1 MSERYLRMFSLPQNQ
16 YAAGSPV
23 IVRAGVLL
31 QDTMTDRLVGQIKF
45 ENISNRVI
53 SSMEVRLALLGANGN
68 RLGECAE
75 HRYLDAAAQP
85 YAVFGAKE
93 AISIEEPFAKG
104 FCIDVIQVIFDD
116 GTLWRSKEA
125 EPFVSMPE
133 PYKLE
138 DALMSEEL
146 ADEYRLN
153 TTPKAIYAPSSYK
166 DVWVCACGAYNKE
179 TEEVCHACGQT
190 VETLSENLDPEELR
204 SKRERRQMTWAPKA
218 RKHRKRPKLW
228 DDAYKAGL
236 ACEREIMRG
245 EVKMEEK
252 TIIREKADKKVMLI
266 SLAILGALVLIAI
279 LGWCNG
285 LLFHIPLL
293 YGLSSYWFIMFITFI
308 AVPISLVFCIIVWW
322 MQKCEIVVTT
332 HRVYGRTR
340 TKRLDLPLDSISS
353 VAMGVF
359 RSVIVSTSSG
369 RISFC
374 LLKKQNKVFDV
385 ISTLL
390 RERQNRSVN
399 GGAEKRTASVADTL
413 KEYKSLLDAGIIT
426 QEEFNAKKK
435 QILGL

>member
-153 TTPKAIYAPSSYK
+153 TTPQAIYAPSSYK

-228 DDAYKAGL
+228 VIVIALVVCVAALAGGAKLWMNYREEKA
-236 ACEREIMRG
+236 AEEARKAREI
-245 EVKMEEK
+245 
-252 TIIREKADKKVMLI
+252 
-266 SLAILGALVLIAI
+266 
-279 LGWCNG
+279 
-285 LLFHIPLL
+285 
-293 YGLSSYWFIMFITFI
+293 
-308 AVPISLVFCIIVWW
+308 
-322 MQKCEIVVTT
+322 
-332 HRVYGRTR
+332 
-340 TKRLDLPLDSISS
+340 SISNAKRAGEELMLEAEKS
-353 VAMGVF
+353 AFWEVDFSYSQIQQIMDTF
-359 RSVIVSTSSG
+359 
-369 RISFC
+369 
-374 LLKKQNKVFDV
+374 KV
-385 ISTLL
+385 TYTA
-390 RERQNRSVN
+390 EYVN
-399 GGAEKRTASVADTL
+399 GDILTLRGNATFSLSFVDARIPFTLVWDLEEQKFISADVQ
-413 KEYKSLLDAGIIT
+413 DV
-426 QEEFNAKKK
+426 QFD
-435 QILGL
+435 